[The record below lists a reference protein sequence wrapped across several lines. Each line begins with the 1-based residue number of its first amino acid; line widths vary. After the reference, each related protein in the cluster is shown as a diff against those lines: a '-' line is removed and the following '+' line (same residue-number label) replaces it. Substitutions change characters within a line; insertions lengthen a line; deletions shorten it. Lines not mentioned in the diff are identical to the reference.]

1 MRNVWVIASSNFVGL
16 FELGQ
21 PVSQSVSQ
29 SVGHSVS
36 EWLGMPHVPA

>member
-21 PVSQSVSQ
+21 PVSQSV
-29 SVGHSVS
+29 GHSVS

>member
-21 PVSQSVSQ
+21 SVSQSVS
-29 SVGHSVS
+29 HSVS

>member
-21 PVSQSVSQ
+21 